1 MCTYELVSVLV
12 ACQSDF
18 LNELIDILA
27 RHGRTLRDD
36 FDIVFAGE
44 SLTICHLNLLVVRI
58 QFVPSHSHD
67 ALLRRRLFQLL
78 DPGFCSLHTLSAS
91 RIIYDKGRVS
101 ISQVHAVEDH
111 VALLPRQVIDFQRDV
126 RAERLDFDRQVL
138 LGD

>member
-1 MCTYELVSVLV
+1 MCTYELVSVLI

-27 RHGRTLRDD
+27 RHGRALSND

-58 QFVPSHSHD
+58 QFVSSYSND

-91 RIIYDKGRVS
+91 RVVDDQGCVGV
-101 ISQVHAVEDH
+101 SQVHAVEDH
-111 VALLPRQVIDFQRDV
+111 VALRARQVVDF
-126 RAERLDFDRQVL
+126 
-138 LGD
+138 